1 MLAFIEPPGAKEKAE
16 DGQGLFE
23 RSEFRSSRLRV
34 KQKTGIPDNEQTT
47 FPDYFFMPEKK

>member
-34 KQKTGIPDNEQTT
+34 KQKTGIPDNERTT
-47 FPDYFFMPEKK
+47 FLDYFFMPEKK